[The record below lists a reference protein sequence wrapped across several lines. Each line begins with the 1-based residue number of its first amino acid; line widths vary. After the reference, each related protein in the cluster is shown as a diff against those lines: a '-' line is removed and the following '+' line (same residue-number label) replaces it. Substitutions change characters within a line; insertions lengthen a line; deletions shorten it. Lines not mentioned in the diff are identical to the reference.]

1 MIPADIGAEIAWVL
15 RAGTASGEWP
25 GGAADVSAA
34 GTWRP
39 APAAISTGPGCYATS
54 LPLALGRLAERP
66 AAAVAAAL
74 AARLAGVPWI
84 SAARVTGHG
93 YLTVSVTQDHLAALP
108 ARIVAAGQAAA
119 SSDALAGRRL
129 AAPARPDPAASATWE
144 QAWQAQ
150 QDTLTG
156 RLARAAGMQVLF
168 IDSQLDERPSSTT
181 RASPGTAPVSAGN
194 PAEAV
199 ACYGAEAVGYALART
214 SAPRAERIERQ
225 LALPVDLD
233 NPFVAV
239 RYAHAAAAS
248 TLRWAAD
255 LRLARGPVPSAGAR
269 SPAELR
275 PPELTLLE
283 AMSWLQERV
292 AAAARRRRPAELA
305 AYLEYLAAAWLD
317 CRESCPALPFQ
328 GRAAPDDAAAPLVFA
343 RLGLAEAARV
353 TLACGLSLLGV
364 HPPDR
369 I

>member
-1 MIPADIGAEIAWVL
+1 MIPGDIGAEIARVL

-39 APAAISTGPGCYATS
+39 APAAISTGPGSYSTS

-66 AAAVAAAL
+66 AAVMAAAL
-74 AARLAGVPWI
+74 AASLAGVPWI
-84 SAARVTGHG
+84 SAARVTGDG
-93 YLTVSVTQDHLAALP
+93 YLTISVTQDHLAALA

-129 AAPARPDPAASATWE
+129 TAPGRTDPAASATWE
-144 QAWQAQ
+144 RAWQAQ
-150 QDTLTG
+150 RDALTG
-156 RLARAAGMQVLF
+156 LLARAAGTQVLF
-168 IDSQLDERPSSTT
+168 IDPQLDERPSSTT
-181 RASPGTAPVSAGN
+181 RAGPGTARVSARN

-199 ACYGAEAVGYALART
+199 ASYGAEAVGYALART
-214 SAPRAERIERQ
+214 SAPRAEPIERQ

-239 RYAHAAAAS
+239 RYAHADAAS

-255 LRLARGPVPSAGAR
+255 LGLARGPRPDPGAS

-275 PPELTLLE
+275 PPELTLLD

-328 GRAAPDDAAAPLVFA
+328 GRAAPDGAAAPRVCA

-364 HPPDR
+364 RPPDR
-369 I
+369 M